1 MRRKRGRD
9 VVFVADRVLL
19 LLAIEEEVVVEDKIA
34 VLVVVTPSTY
44 FRVKSSVVRDPWTE
58 GQHSPLVLL
67 LGQTS
72 DGLFSGIPLAGGQ
85 KLISSYMSL
94 NTTSTNQTKM
104 RNNKYE

>member
-44 FRVKSSVVRDPWTE
+44 FRVKSSVVRET
-58 GQHSPLVLL
+58 
-67 LGQTS
+67 LGQK
-72 DGLFSGIPLAGGQ
+72 DNIPLWCCYWD
-85 KLISSYMSL
+85 KPLMVCFLVYH
-94 NTTSTNQTKM
+94 
-104 RNNKYE
+104 